1 MKFFT
6 LLFVLITFLSCN
18 NSKTQFNIDADY
30 ISKFE
35 DNLSKRAENRI
46 NYLQLTGLFKLDSF
60 DNTFGKD
67 SINDFVLDI
76 VELPSRIGA
85 ISILKNGIIF
95 STTEDVMIKTKE
107 DSIVTTMNLTLNEY
121 GSSIKLF
128 YEQLNWQVITR
139 SGQYYLRVWDTKNPA
154 VVAFQGF
161 ERFKLDPE
169 FIYKGQFTY
178 YDKVKTEEV
187 HSQLGVNAT
196 TNFIGEVS
204 FEYKGISYNLD
215 VGNSGFTMVSD
226 KTTGDETYGGGRY
239 IYLDLPETDGLVTL
253 DFNYLYNPPCTFS
266 DFTTCLYPPRQN
278 NLTFKILAGER
289 IDFIDSDLKNK

>member
-18 NSKTQFNIDADY
+18 NSKTQFNIDAEY

-35 DNLSKRAENRI
+35 DNLSERAENRI
-46 NYLQLTGLFKLDSF
+46 NYLQLTGLFKLDSL

-76 VELPSRIGA
+76 VDLPSGIGA

-95 STTEDVMIKTKE
+95 STTEDVIIKTKE

-139 SGQYYLRVWDTKNPA
+139 LGKYYLRVWDTKNPS
-154 VVAFQGF
+154 VESFNGF
-161 ERFKLDPE
+161 ERFKLNPE
-169 FIYKGQFTY
+169 FIYEGQFTY
-178 YDKVKTEEV
+178 YVKAKTEEV
-187 HSQLGVNAT
+187 HSQLGVNVT
-196 TNFIGEVS
+196 TNFIGKVS

-239 IYLDLPETDGLVTL
+239 IYLDLPETSGLVTL
-253 DFNYLYNPPCTFS
+253 DFNYLYNPPCAFS
-266 DFTTCLYPPRQN
+266 EFTTCLYPPRQN
-278 NLTFKILAGER
+278 NLPFKILAGEKK
-289 IDFIDSDLKNK
+289 SKSMSQ

>member
-1 MKFFT
+1 M
-6 LLFVLITFLSCN
+6 SCN
-18 NSKTQFNIDADY
+18 NSKTQFNIDAEY
-30 ISKFE
+30 ILKFE
-35 DNLSKRAENRI
+35 DNLSERAENRI
-46 NYLQLTGLFKLDSF
+46 NYLQLTGLFKLDSL

-67 SINDFVLDI
+67 NINSFVLAI
-76 VELPSRIGA
+76 TNLPSEIGS
-85 ISILKNGIIF
+85 ISVF
-95 STTEDVMIKTKE
+95 E
-107 DSIVTTMNLTLNEY
+107 DSLVFTASENIIIKNSNDSIITNNHLKLNEY
-121 GSSIKLF
+121 GSYIKLF
-128 YEQLNWQVITR
+128 YKQLNWQVITR

-154 VVAFQGF
+154 VEAFQGF

-169 FIYKGQFTY
+169 FIYEGQFTY

-253 DFNYLYNPPCTFS
+253 DFNYLYNPPCAFS

-278 NLTFKILAGER
+278 NLTFIILAGER

>member
-1 MKFFT
+1 MKYFT

-18 NSKTQFNIDADY
+18 NSKTQFNIDAEY

-35 DNLSKRAENRI
+35 DNISERAENRI
-46 NYLQLTGLFKLDSF
+46 NYLQLIGLFKLDSL

-95 STTEDVMIKTKE
+95 STTEDVIIKTKE

-139 SGQYYLRVWDTKNPA
+139 SGQYYLRVWDTKNPS
-154 VVAFQGF
+154 VESFNGF
-161 ERFKLDPE
+161 ERFKLNPE
-169 FIYKGQFTY
+169 FIYEGQFTY
-178 YDKVKTEEV
+178 YVKAKTEEV

-196 TNFIGEVS
+196 TNFIGKVS

-215 VGNSGFTMVSD
+215 VGNSGFTMISD
-226 KTTGDETYGGGRY
+226 KSAGDETYGGGRY
-239 IYLDLPETDGLVTL
+239 IYLDLPETSGLVTL
-253 DFNYLYNPPCTFS
+253 DFNYLYNPPCAFS
-266 DFTTCLYPPRQN
+266 EFTTCLYPPRQN
-278 NLTFKILAGER
+278 NLPFKILAGEKK
-289 IDFIDSDLKNK
+289 SKSMSQ